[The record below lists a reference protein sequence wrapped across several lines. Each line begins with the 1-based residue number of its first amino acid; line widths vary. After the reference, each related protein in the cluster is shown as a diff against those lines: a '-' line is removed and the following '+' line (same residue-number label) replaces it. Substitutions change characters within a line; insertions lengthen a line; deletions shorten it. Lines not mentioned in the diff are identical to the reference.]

1 MCVLCSDLWDPF
13 PMFTLKK
20 SYIINVHCETQW
32 LCIII
37 CEEYV
42 KKRAYFTLFP
52 PYSLCTGSGSKG
64 TKVDICVCRWKQINL
79 EGIFPTKMKL
89 ILSHSGT
96 DIRKLTTINLYGTKN
111 LSSGKL
117 LVQTYSKSHFAFGS
131 SAQCQIPCMF
141 FTDNEKRP
149 MSWNLNKIKK

>member
-42 KKRAYFTLFP
+42 KKRAHFTLFP

-89 ILSHSGT
+89 KGISFRYGYQEAHNKQSLWHKDSLLKKIACTWHTVSHTLPLGPVPSAKYHACSLQIT
-96 DIRKLTTINLYGTKN
+96 RKDQWVEI
-111 LSSGKL
+111 
-117 LVQTYSKSHFAFGS
+117 
-131 SAQCQIPCMF
+131 
-141 FTDNEKRP
+141 
-149 MSWNLNKIKK
+149 